1 MVFAI
6 IFVNIKILMRVKQMK
21 IAYVTDSGTGK
32 SITELAKDGIISI
45 PLQIT
50 DGKTTYQDMENF
62 SKNDCI
68 KALEEKKVLMT
79 SQPAYGLIEECFT
92 SLKEQGFDLIV
103 AVPICNGLSGTGS
116 TMTSIAKNLGMR
128 IICIDSYTTCVV
140 QEYLVK
146 RIKKAYEDG
155 LDDMQIM
162 MIVDE
167 IVSSCETIV
176 IPRDLESLARGG
188 RLTPLAAKL
197 LKLLRI
203 VPILHLGRSTG
214 GRIDVYD
221 KTMTLRKA
229 IQVVLNHMKE
239 DGVDSSYHVAIAHTN
254 DVPNAENIYHRI
266 VDTFP
271 GIDAEVISLC
281 NVVSAQA
288 GLGCLALEYFK
299 KI

>member
-1 MVFAI
+1 
-6 IFVNIKILMRVKQMK
+6 
-21 IAYVTDSGTGK
+21 
-32 SITELAKDGIISI
+32 
-45 PLQIT
+45 
-50 DGKTTYQDMENF
+50 
-62 SKNDCI
+62 
-68 KALEEKKVLMT
+68 
-79 SQPAYGLIEECFT
+79 
-92 SLKEQGFDLIV
+92 
-103 AVPICNGLSGTGS
+103 
-116 TMTSIAKNLGMR
+116 MTSIAKNLGMR

-254 DVPNAENIYHRI
+254 DVPNAENIYHQI

>member
-1 MVFAI
+1 MLEEIKYYFYSQYNKYI
-6 IFVNIKILMRVKQMK
+6 IKIQNGVLC
-21 IAYVTDSGTGK
+21 DS
-32 SITELAKDGIISI
+32 D
-45 PLQIT
+45 
-50 DGKTTYQDMENF
+50 YR
-62 SKNDCI
+62 
-68 KALEEKKVLMT
+68 
-79 SQPAYGLIEECFT
+79 
-92 SLKEQGFDLIV
+92 EQ
-103 AVPICNGLSGTGS
+103 
-116 TMTSIAKNLGMR
+116 
-128 IICIDSYTTCVV
+128 
-140 QEYLVK
+140 
-146 RIKKAYEDG
+146 
-155 LDDMQIM
+155 
-162 MIVDE
+162 
-167 IVSSCETIV
+167 
-176 IPRDLESLARGG
+176 
-188 RLTPLAAKL
+188 KL

-254 DVPNAENIYHRI
+254 DVPNAENIYHQI